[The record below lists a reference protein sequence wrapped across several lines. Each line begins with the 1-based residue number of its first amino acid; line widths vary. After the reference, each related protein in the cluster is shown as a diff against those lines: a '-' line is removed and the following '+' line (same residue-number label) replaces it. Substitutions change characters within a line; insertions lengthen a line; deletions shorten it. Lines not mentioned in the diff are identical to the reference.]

1 MKKQVLTMKQ
11 TEIEEKYMARC
22 IQLAR
27 GGVGHTSPNP
37 MVGAV
42 VVHSGRIIGEGYHR
56 KCGEAHAEVNAIASV
71 REQDRSL
78 LKDSTIYVSLEPCS
92 HYGKTPPC
100 AELIVKTDIPRVV
113 VGCLDPFPQ
122 VSGRGVRMLR
132 EAGVEVITGVME
144 AECKALNRAF
154 MTMQTAHRPYV
165 ILKWAQ
171 SADGFLDRVRTSA
184 EEPPV
189 VLSSAETLRRVHR
202 LRTEVRAI
210 LVGTRTALL
219 DNPSLTVRHWE
230 GPSPLRIA
238 LDRSLKIPATHHLLD
253 GTVPTL
259 ILTEKAVESR
269 ANVSY
274 VQVDFNRPLAA
285 PVMAVLAER
294 KIDSLLV
301 EGGTRLLQTFL
312 SEGLWDEAR
321 VETAPV
327 SLGEGVPAPRLEEAV
342 LREAITTREG
352 HVIEA
357 FNHLK

>member
-1 MKKQVLTMKQ
+1 MKK

-22 IQLAR
+22 IQLAH
-27 GGVGHTSPNP
+27 GGIGHTSPNP

-42 VVHSGRIIGEGYHR
+42 VVHEGRIIGEGYHR

-71 REQDRSL
+71 KAQDRPL

-100 AELIVKTDIPRVV
+100 AELILKTGIPRVV
-113 VGCLDPFPQ
+113 VGCLDPFPA

-144 AECKALNRAF
+144 AECKALNQAF

-171 SADGFLDRVRTSA
+171 SADGFLDRVRTRA

-189 VLSSAETLRRVHR
+189 VFSSAETLRRVHQ

-219 DNPSLTVRHWE
+219 DNPSLTVRDWF
-230 GPSPLRIA
+230 GRSPLRLLI
-238 LDRSLKIPATHHLLD
+238 DRTCKVPDSYHLLD
-253 GTVPTL
+253 GRVPTC
-259 ILTEKAVESR
+259 IFTEQSR
-269 ANVSY
+269 PECPNRCY
-274 VQVDFNRPLAA
+274 VQTDFSRPLF
-285 PVMAVLAER
+285 PQILAELSRR
-294 KIDSLLV
+294 KVDSLLV
-301 EGGTRLLQTFL
+301 EGGAQLLRHCLET
-312 SEGLWDEAR
+312 GLWDEAR

-327 SLGEGVPAPRLEEAV
+327 CLGQGVTAPSMQGRPVERVEWKADPGRYVTYYKPGL
-342 LREAITTREG
+342 
-352 HVIEA
+352 
-357 FNHLK
+357 